1 MLKIK
6 RFQYLLVFGLLTLL
20 LFAGQAQADTTPIDN
35 TGTGTANFNNN
46 GYTPTTGFTMKTGKA
61 TSGGA
66 ALNKESNVGITIN
79 NANFQTY
86 YTDASGFDGQGFA
99 NNQGTV
105 NNLETG
111 SGTSSKLIVD
121 SNNAMINGAQAYTG
135 GHIKVLGQL
144 DLSASLSG
152 GLSQGEILAGD
163 YGVMVRI
170 TLPADSD
177 ASKMADAI
185 EWDKAYFFM
194 QLNVPIASGK
204 ATFPMQFDH
213 HVYLDPDKGNVFY
226 LKVKGIPITE
236 NTTNGLLSKTTTFA
250 LARSSSD
257 YIDYKNN
264 ITDRNGGT
272 TVEPAALGNLNG
284 TNKTS
289 TISTWPFS
297 DPWYFLLG
305 ALPSVMGTVAQQGDI
320 GWSYSLAY
328 YGRNLISVTGPMSG
342 KAYINFYVDLSKYK
356 GNISDLSPNKQLT
369 SGKIAPSPR
378 QDGLYDIKISAYG
391 TDQLV
396 DPFSSSANKE
406 TPGKTPVDYA
416 LIDPNKLDAPQAGD
430 GSGKGSTTSN
440 ITSWNAYASPWDTK
454 KSLNATVTSAW
465 ESVGGDKT
473 RLNNVSLTDTLTDRT
488 VTLNTLTDGVM
499 VTKGKGTDAAGTDYS
514 GTTAPTL
521 GAVGTSRFARVVN
534 YFDTTK
540 GDATTAATDK
550 TTNTKAVL
558 TTKAYTAATAGKA
571 APSTDAALTL
581 PTLTTTANKS
591 YLYYMGTSASSA
603 GTAIPI
609 LGAPLFFNQT
619 NTPAAPTINWNSD
632 NVYYIKKSELAS
644 GKTVALKGTWADD
657 YANADT
663 INASDNKS
671 SNTLN
676 NFAKVE
682 ATDSKTF
689 SLNITSGTSTSAL
702 NLGTDS
708 TLLGLHTI
716 TATIN
721 RPTLKLANGE
731 TITSNAAAKATVN
744 VYVVDDSVNYD
755 VTAQKY
761 ISNNGNQLTQQYV
774 HGPTASN
781 DQTGDTVTM
790 VDEFTNKGT
799 AITTPIVVV
808 PLAAQL
814 KQVGTPTVTVDGK
827 AVTAQVVPM
836 SGYFN
841 ITWAGPIAK
850 GSQVVVSYQV
860 QATAALPTSGL
871 TPTDVMM
878 DQSSYVVDTNKVTL
892 LPAATTG
899 GIEITPPTNLE
910 FGTHSTTPGLYKN
923 TDGDKTLLVTDNRA
937 TPGPW
942 TVTAQLSDFT
952 AGSRKLTGEMAK
964 INFGTPALSSAIFT
978 AGGPAN
984 QLVSYDYADKQT
996 SMSYVFKNIQ
1006 LQLAGNNIQ
1015 PGDYHATITYS
1026 WTDGV
1031 N

>member
-1 MLKIK
+1 
-6 RFQYLLVFGLLTLL
+6 VVE
-20 LFAGQAQADTTPIDN
+20 
-35 TGTGTANFNNN
+35 TAYDVAIFH
-46 GYTPTTGFTMKTGKA
+46 K
-61 TSGGA
+61 
-66 ALNKESNVGITIN
+66 L
-79 NANFQTY
+79 FQTY
-86 YTDASGFDGQGFA
+86 VSLLPDLLWRRLFFWSKGRYTTQYNADATYNS
-99 NNQGTV
+99 N
-105 NNLETG
+105 NNLESG
-111 SGTSSKLIVD
+111 SGTGSKL
-121 SNNAMINGAQAYTG
+121 NLTNGMMTNGNAPYTG
-135 GHIKVLGQL
+135 GYIKVAGTLGFTANIKSDL
-144 DLSASLSG
+144 DIK
-152 GLSQGEILAGD
+152 EVEAGN
-163 YGVMVRI
+163 YGVMVKV
-170 TLPADSD
+170 TLPTDVD
-177 ASKMADAI
+177 ASQLQDAI
-185 EWDKAYFFM
+185 KWDKAYFS
-194 QLNVPIASGK
+194 LTLSPPLSGLIG
-204 ATFPMQFDH
+204 TPNFPMQFDH
-213 HVYLDPDKGNVFY
+213 HVYLDPDSKNVFY
-226 LKVKGIPITE
+226 LKVKGIPVQAVTSGSTAYLKMMRSQDQTDLA
-236 NTTNGLLSKTTTFA
+236 NNMTSSGSQLKPTALAANGVTTSTAGSGDLFGIVFGGNSYGFSIFYNPNASPGLLNYGSA
-250 LARSSSD
+250 MQA
-257 YIDYKNN
+257 
-264 ITDRNGGT
+264 
-272 TVEPAALGNLNG
+272 
-284 TNKTS
+284 
-289 TISTWPFS
+289 
-297 DPWYFLLG
+297 
-305 ALPSVMGTVAQQGDI
+305 QGDI
-320 GWSYSLAY
+320 GWSLAMVKNFSSLGFSNIQGTA
-328 YGRNLISVTGPMSG
+328 NV
-342 KAYINFYVDLSKYK
+342 NFYVDVAKYQ
-356 GNISDLSPNKQLT
+356 GNVADSSKQLT
-369 SGKIAPSPR
+369 AGKLPPSPR
-378 QDGLYDIKISAYG
+378 VDGLFDMKIGIYG
-391 TDQLV
+391 TNQLK
-396 DPFSSSANKE
+396 DPFSSSASR
-406 TPGKTPVDYA
+406 TTAGKTPLEYA
-416 LIDPNKLDAPQAGD
+416 LVDPAATPL
-430 GSGKGSTTSN
+430 SSTITTN
-440 ITSWNAYASPWDTK
+440 MTSWNAYASPWDTK
-454 KSLNATVTSAW
+454 KSLNAATSAW

-540 GDATTAATDK
+540 GDATTAAIDK

-571 APSTDAALTL
+571 APSTDATLTL

-644 GKTVALKGTWADD
+644 GKTVALKGTWVDA

-663 INASDNKS
+663 ISASDNKS
-671 SNTLN
+671 GNTLN

-781 DQTGDTVTM
+781 GQTGDTVTM

-799 AITTPIVVV
+799 TIITPIVVV

-841 ITWAGPIAK
+841 IAWAGPIAK

-860 QATAALPTSGL
+860 QATAALPASGL

-910 FGTHSTTPGLYKN
+910 FGTQTTTPGTYKN

-942 TVTAQLSDFT
+942 TITAQLSDFT
-952 AGSRKLTGEMAK
+952 AGSRKLTGEAAK